1 MRFLGIDV
9 GTTNMKCGVYDTDG
23 NLLYLEGREY
33 GTKRRELADYIDVE
47 TLVKTAKELLLDAY
61 KACPYDTIAVSSL
74 GESFVLLG
82 SDDEVLFLPM
92 LYTDAR
98 GKVEAESVMDKV
110 DELYAISGVAPQGM
124 YSGYKLMWIKNNAP
138 EIYAKGAKAMLV
150 AEYLG
155 YVLTGVRAVDYAS
168 ASRTG
173 VFDVKNKVFS
183 KRACDIL
190 GLDVDM
196 FGNPVKSGSIVGQVT
211 VPGLEKVTLVAGGHD
226 QICASLGAGAVE
238 AGACSDGM
246 GTVECITAVYSEP
259 FTARDMAISGYPNVP
274 FALDDLYAS
283 YLLNYSCGS
292 SVEWWREVSGY
303 KNAKD
308 FFALE
313 SQFETD
319 TPTGILCLPYF
330 AGAATPYQNIDAK
343 GALIGLTL
351 NDGAKRIYQAILE
364 GLCYEMRLNL
374 DKVSDYGVKPTKLI
388 ATGGCSKSVAWLQMK
403 ANIIGLPVYP
413 LKSREAGICGA
424 AMLGANALTGESV
437 ESLAKRYVKLGEP
450 FMPNKVAHDAYTVEY
465 LKYRTLY
472 ETIKNIL

>member
-9 GTTNMKCGVYDTDG
+9 GTTNMKCGVYDEDG

-74 GESFVLLG
+74 GESFVLLS

-98 GKVEAESVMDKV
+98 GKDEADSMMAHL

-124 YSGYKLMWIKNNAP
+124 YSAYKLLWIKNNAP
-138 EIYAKGAKAMLV
+138 EVYKKGAKAMLV

-183 KRACDIL
+183 RRACDLL
-190 GLDVDM
+190 GLDVEY
-196 FGNPVKSGSIVGQVT
+196 FGNPVRSGSVIGQVI
-211 VPGLEKVTLVAGGHD
+211 VEGLEKVTLVAGGHD
-226 QICASLGAGAVE
+226 QICASIGAGAVE

-246 GTVECITAVYSEP
+246 GTVECITAVYDTP
-259 FTARDMAISGYPNVP
+259 FTAREMATSGYPNVP
-274 FALDDLYAS
+274 FAVDGLYAS
-283 YLLNYSCGS
+283 YLLNYTCGS
-292 SVEWWREVSGY
+292 SVEWWREVTGY

-313 SQFETD
+313 DEFTRE
-319 TPTGILCLPYF
+319 PTGILALPYF
-330 AGAATPYQNIDAK
+330 AGAATPYQNIEAK

-351 NDGAKRIYQAILE
+351 NDGAKRIYQAVLE
-364 GLCYEMRLNL
+364 GLCYEMKLNL
-374 DKVSDYGVKPTKLI
+374 EKVSEYGVNPTKLI
-388 ATGGCSKSVAWLQMK
+388 ATGGCSKSKAWLQMK
-403 ANIIGLPVYP
+403 ANVIGVPVYP

-424 AMLGANALTGESV
+424 AVLGAHALTGESI
-437 ESLAKRYVKLGEP
+437 ESLVKRFVKVGEP
-450 FMPNKVAHDAYTVEY
+450 FIPDDEAREAYEKVYQ
-465 LKYRTLY
+465 KYRTLY
-472 ETIKNIL
+472 ETIKNI

>member
-9 GTTNMKCGVYDTDG
+9 GTTNMKCGVYDEDG

-74 GESFVLLG
+74 GESFVLLS

-98 GKVEAESVMDKV
+98 GKDEADSMMAHL

-124 YSGYKLMWIKNNAP
+124 YSAYKLLWIKNNAP
-138 EIYAKGAKAMLV
+138 EVYKKGAKAMLV

-183 KRACDIL
+183 RRACDLL
-190 GLDVDM
+190 GLDVEY
-196 FGNPVKSGSIVGQVT
+196 FGNPVRSGSVIGQVI
-211 VPGLEKVTLVAGGHD
+211 VEGLEKVTLVAGGHD
-226 QICASLGAGAVE
+226 QICASIGAGAVE

-246 GTVECITAVYSEP
+246 GTVECITAVYDTP
-259 FTARDMAISGYPNVP
+259 FTAREMATSGYPNVP
-274 FALDDLYAS
+274 FAVDGLYAS
-283 YLLNYSCGS
+283 YLLNYTCGS
-292 SVEWWREVSGY
+292 SVEWWREVTGY
-303 KNAKD
+303 KVAKD

-313 SQFETD
+313 DEFTRE
-319 TPTGILCLPYF
+319 PTGILALPYF
-330 AGAATPYQNIDAK
+330 AGAATPYQNIEAK

-351 NDGAKRIYQAILE
+351 NDGAKRIYQAVLE
-364 GLCYEMRLNL
+364 GLCYEMKLNL
-374 DKVSDYGVKPTKLI
+374 EKVSEYGVNPTKLI
-388 ATGGCSKSVAWLQMK
+388 ATGGCSKSKAWLQMK
-403 ANIIGLPVYP
+403 ANVIGVPVYP

-424 AMLGANALTGESV
+424 AVLGAHALTGESI
-437 ESLAKRYVKLGEP
+437 ESLVKRFVKVGEP
-450 FMPNKVAHDAYTVEY
+450 FIPDEEAREAYEKVYQ
-465 LKYRTLY
+465 KYRTLY
-472 ETIKNIL
+472 ETIKNI

>member
-9 GTTNMKCGVYDTDG
+9 GTTNMKCGVYDEDG

-74 GESFVLLG
+74 GESFVLL
-82 SDDEVLFLPM
+82 SNDDEVLFLPM

-98 GKVEAESVMDKV
+98 GKDEADSMMAHL

-124 YSGYKLMWIKNNAP
+124 YSAYKLLWIKNNAP
-138 EIYAKGAKAMLV
+138 EVYKKGAKAMLV

-183 KRACDIL
+183 RRACDLL
-190 GLDVDM
+190 GLDVEY
-196 FGNPVKSGSIVGQVT
+196 FGNPVRSGSVIGQV
-211 VPGLEKVTLVAGGHD
+211 VVEGLEKVTLVAGGHD
-226 QICASLGAGAVE
+226 QICASIGAGAVE

-246 GTVECITAVYSEP
+246 GTVECITAVYDTP
-259 FTARDMAISGYPNVP
+259 FTAREMATSGYPNVP
-274 FALDDLYAS
+274 FAVDGLYAS
-283 YLLNYSCGS
+283 YLLNYTCGS
-292 SVEWWREVSGY
+292 SVEWWREVTGY
-303 KNAKD
+303 KVAKD

-313 SQFETD
+313 DEFTSE
-319 TPTGILCLPYF
+319 PTGILALPYF
-330 AGAATPYQNIDAK
+330 AGAATPYQNIEAK

-351 NDGAKRIYQAILE
+351 NDGAKRIYQAVLE
-364 GLCYEMRLNL
+364 GLCYEMKLNL
-374 DKVSDYGVKPTKLI
+374 EKVSEYGVNPTKLI
-388 ATGGCSKSVAWLQMK
+388 ATGGCSKSKAWLQMK
-403 ANIIGLPVYP
+403 ANVIGVPVYP

-424 AMLGANALTGESV
+424 AVLGAHALTGESI
-437 ESLAKRYVKLGEP
+437 ESLVKRFVKVGEP
-450 FMPNKVAHDAYTVEY
+450 FIPDEEAREAYEKVYQ
-465 LKYRTLY
+465 KYRTLY
-472 ETIKNIL
+472 ETIKNI